1 MTATTTDYATTGDA
15 HLQAF
20 GRLAPGLPGRGIDWL
35 DTLRRDAFQRFK
47 DAGMPHR
54 GLEAWKFTGLNVL
67 AKHAFS
73 PVPEAEAAAEADARS
88 DFGPGEHAAKLVFVD
103 GRFHVGLSR
112 RPTLAKGITLS
123 TLAAAL
129 TETPGLMEGQFSAA
143 NGAAGALWDLNA
155 AFMADGA
162 VIRLDPGAKLD
173 KPISLVFLSSGA
185 KHGAHHVRNLVTLGA
200 GAEAKVIETYGE
212 PSGARAAAFS
222 NAVTDVALGEGAT
235 LTHVRVQDLGPSA
248 VHTARAVV
256 KIAKGAHYG
265 SFALAMGAAL
275 SRQETDATFTGPDGA
290 ARLFGAY
297 LGRRRQHLDHTT
309 RVDHAH
315 PRCRTEELFKGVLD
329 GRAHGVFQGL
339 VRVAPKA
346 IGTDARQKNQ
356 ALLLSDRASADTK
369 PELEILADDVKCTHG
384 ATVSDLDAD
393 GLFYL
398 MARGLSEAEARRL
411 LIAGFIGDVIDR
423 FDHGAVARHL
433 TACVA
438 RWQDRDEGGFD
449 D

>member
-1 MTATTTDYATTGDA
+1 MTTTTIDCATTRDA

-35 DTLRRDAFQRFK
+35 DRLRRDAFRRFK

-54 GLEAWKFTGLNVL
+54 GLEAWKFTGLDLL

-73 PVPEAEAAAEADARS
+73 PVPEAAAEAEAEAGS
-88 DFGPGEHAAKLVFVD
+88 DFGPGGCAAKLVFVD
-103 GRFHVGLSR
+103 GRFHAGRSR
-112 RPTLAKGITLS
+112 RSTLAKGVTVT

-129 TETPGLMEGQFSAA
+129 GKTPGLIEGRLSAVD
-143 NGAAGALWDLNA
+143 GAAGALWDLNA

-162 VIRLDPGAKLD
+162 VVRLEAGAKLD

-200 GAEAKVIETYGE
+200 GAEATVIETH
-212 PSGARAAAFS
+212 GAPGGDQAAAFS
-222 NAVTDVALGEGAT
+222 NAVTDVALGEGAA

-256 KIAKGAHYG
+256 EIAKGAHYT

-275 SRQETDATFTGPDGA
+275 SRQETDATFTGPNGGV
-290 ARLFGAY
+290 RLFGAY
-297 LGRRRQHLDHTT
+297 LGRDRQHLDHTT

-315 PRCRTEELFKGVLD
+315 PRCCTEEFFKGVLD
-329 GRAHGVFQGL
+329 DRAHGVFQGL
-339 VRVAPKA
+339 IRVAPQA

-356 ALLLSDRASADTK
+356 ALLLSDRAAASTK

-384 ATVSDLDAD
+384 ATVGDLDAD
-393 GLFYL
+393 ELFYL
-398 MARGLSEAEARRL
+398 MTRGLSEAEARRL

-423 FDHGAVARHL
+423 FDQGAVAQHL
-433 TACVA
+433 HACVA
-438 RWQDRDEGGFD
+438 RWQDRDQGGFHG
-449 D
+449 

>member
-1 MTATTTDYATTGDA
+1 
-15 HLQAF
+15 
-20 GRLAPGLPGRGIDWL
+20 
-35 DTLRRDAFQRFK
+35 
-47 DAGMPHR
+47 
-54 GLEAWKFTGLNVL
+54 
-67 AKHAFS
+67 
-73 PVPEAEAAAEADARS
+73 
-88 DFGPGEHAAKLVFVD
+88 
-103 GRFHVGLSR
+103 
-112 RPTLAKGITLS
+112 
-123 TLAAAL
+123 
-129 TETPGLMEGQFSAA
+129 
-143 NGAAGALWDLNA
+143 
-155 AFMADGA
+155 
-162 VIRLDPGAKLD
+162 
-173 KPISLVFLSSGA
+173 
-185 KHGAHHVRNLVTLGA
+185 
-200 GAEAKVIETYGE
+200 
-212 PSGARAAAFS
+212 
-222 NAVTDVALGEGAT
+222 
-235 LTHVRVQDLGPSA
+235 
-248 VHTARAVV
+248 
-256 KIAKGAHYG
+256 
-265 SFALAMGAAL
+265 
-275 SRQETDATFTGPDGA
+275 
-290 ARLFGAY
+290 
-297 LGRRRQHLDHTT
+297 
-309 RVDHAH
+309 
-315 PRCRTEELFKGVLD
+315 D